1 VTGQGGRTLADQASP
16 PADQA
21 SPPAEGGRLVVG
33 LVRGAQGLRGV
44 LRVEVLTDDERR
56 FEPGSILHLE
66 GSAAPLTVR
75 SAHAHG
81 PGLLVSFAEVTDR
94 NTAEDMLN
102 HYLEGD
108 QSAGE
113 PLPEGAYYWHELV
126 GCQVVTTSGEVLGT
140 VEDVFRV
147 AEAEVY
153 VVKGPRGEILVP
165 AVADVVRE
173 LAPGDRRI
181 VVDADVLGLDS

>member
-1 VTGQGGRTLADQASP
+1 MPVGQASP
-16 PADQA
+16 PAGQA
-21 SPPAEGGRLVVG
+21 SPPAENGRLVVG

-66 GSAAPLTVR
+66 GSAAPLTVT
-75 SAHAHG
+75 SARAHG

-94 NTAEDMLN
+94 NTASDMLN

-108 QSAGE
+108 QSAGD

-126 GCQVVTTSGEVLGT
+126 GCEVVTTTGQVLGT

-181 VVDADVLGLDS
+181 VVDADVLGLEK